1 MGRKGWSKTAGV
13 VLACSAGVRLPPP
26 LSPGPF
32 HCQNASGR
40 TTFPHLALGTH
51 RRVHLKDLMQYQRQR
66 DSRRHTTL
74 DDLRRKFEAAGLY
87 EKGSGGADGR

>member
-1 MGRKGWSKTAGV
+1 
-13 VLACSAGVRLPPP
+13 
-26 LSPGPF
+26 
-32 HCQNASGR
+32 
-40 TTFPHLALGTH
+40 
-51 RRVHLKDLMQYQRQR
+51 MQYQRQR